1 MIRFRGQGTYETALI
16 RKLVMINLLIS
27 DKIFGRNMDN
37 NMVGRPFV
45 FNNPSLIFIRLVLA
59 HKVIHDGFFYQIF
72 EGEWS
77 LLNAL

>member
-1 MIRFRGQGTYETALI
+1 
-16 RKLVMINLLIS
+16 
-27 DKIFGRNMDN
+27 MDN